1 MSRTFLST
9 KHLFKIILYE
19 MVKLKIKSPI
29 GDVTF
34 SLTVIVLVTVIVTVT
49 VNRENHDFDF

>member
-1 MSRTFLST
+1 MMSLTFLSI
-9 KHLFKIILYE
+9 KHLFKIILL
-19 MVKLKIKSPI
+19 KLKIKSPI